1 MASNPALYESFL
13 VELQKIAA
21 SKSRLSISKA
31 RSGRRS
37 LSVSTLLKKDKE
49 GTLFKKHGGLM
60 DLLKT
65 PIPGTKDWVVN
76 TGKQGLQGAAR
87 IAKKAPL
94 RTVSGT
100 RTSNGVTSIG
110 GDELKRLGFGDLYKG
125 AAKEHGALKVE
136 HKLHGHVVHQ
146 GLPLAIENDK
156 GSVRKGVDKD
166 GKKWR
171 TIFKHPYGYIKN
183 TEGKDGEEIDAYVG
197 PNKSAPHAFVVHQ
210 RNLDGRGH
218 DEDKVMLGFDSKDEA
233 RSAYLDH
240 YNKVGPKLLGP
251 ISTITIVEL
260 KRKLEEKRKHTKLAM
275 AAPYADRDAQAE
287 PAKRGD
293 VPSRD
298 GTNPGE
304 AGVEKTEDGRGSAA
318 TIPTNGAQASSGTGA
333 TTRL

>member
-1 MASNPALYESFL
+1 MAHNPVLYESFL

-21 SKSRLSISKA
+21 TKNSLPFAKA
-31 RSGRRS
+31 RSGRRP

-49 GTLFKKHGGLM
+49 GTLFKKHAGLLE
-60 DLLKT
+60 LLKT

-87 IAKKAPL
+87 VAKKLPQ

-100 RTSNGVTSIG
+100 RTIGGVTSIG
-110 GDELKRLGFGDLYKG
+110 GDELKRLGFGDLSKVG
-125 AAKEHGALKVE
+125 HLKIAYE
-136 HKLHGHVVHQ
+136 LQGHTTHQ
-146 GLPLAIENDK
+146 GLPIAIENGK

-171 TIFKHPYGYIKN
+171 TRFKHPYGYIKN
-183 TEGKDGEEIDAYVG
+183 TEGKDGEEIDAYLG
-197 PNKSAPHAFVVHQ
+197 PNKHAPNAFVVHQ
-210 RNLDGRGH
+210 RKLDGRGH
-218 DEDKVMLGFDSKDEA
+218 DEDKVMFGFDSEA
-233 RSAYLDH
+233 DARAAYLEH

-251 ISTITIVEL
+251 ISTITVEEL
-260 KRKLEEKRKHTKLAM
+260 KRRLSEKRKHTKLAM
-275 AAPYADRDAQAE
+275 ASPYVDRDAQPD

-298 GTNPGE
+298 GTNPGG

-318 TIPTNGAQASSGTGA
+318 TIPTNGALLSSGTGA